1 MKNLKLLA
9 ILLTTT
15 LFLTSCSSDDD
26 GLQPVV
32 EEEVITTLK
41 VTLVGGGET
50 IMLEYRDLDPDGPTP
65 PTITVS
71 SPLMANTNY
80 VASMTLLNELE
91 NPAED
96 MTEEIEEEADEHQ
109 FFYLVGTGLDIT
121 NLTYLDFDGNG
132 KPLGLSFSFD
142 TGAASQ
148 GDFTIVL
155 RHEPNK
161 DAAGVSEG
169 DITNAGGDTDI
180 SATFPLVIQ

>member
-1 MKNLKLLA
+1 MKNLRLLA
-9 ILLTTT
+9 ILFTTT

-26 GLQPVV
+26 VAPIV

-41 VTLVGGGET
+41 VTLVGGGNT

-96 MTEEIEEEADEHQ
+96 MTIEIEEEADEHQ
-109 FFYLVGTGLDIT
+109 FFYLTGTGLNIS
-121 NLTYLDFDGNG
+121 NLTYLDFDGDG

-142 TGAASQ
+142 TGDASQ
-148 GDFTIVL
+148 GDFTIIL

-161 DAAGVSEG
+161 DAPGVSEG
-169 DITNAGGDTDI
+169 NIANAGGDTDI